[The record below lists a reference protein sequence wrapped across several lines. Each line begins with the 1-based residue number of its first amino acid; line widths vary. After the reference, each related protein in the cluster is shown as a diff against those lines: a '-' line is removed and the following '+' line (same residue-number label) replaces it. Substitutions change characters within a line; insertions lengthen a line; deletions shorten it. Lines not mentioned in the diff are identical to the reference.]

1 MIAWNRS
8 LRAMSDM
15 RQGDERKVLSLLGL
29 CVRAGKVVFGVPM
42 ICEAMRKGGVAKPRA
57 VFEASDT
64 SDNTHK
70 RISDKC
76 AFYGTRIYR
85 LDIDGATLAHAL
97 GKSASL
103 AAVAV
108 TDEKMCAMVEE
119 NIKKSNT
126 SFIR

>member
-1 MIAWNRS
+1 
-8 LRAMSDM
+8 MSEM

-29 CVRAGKVVFGVPM
+29 CVRAGKVIFGVPM
-42 ICEAMRKGGVAKPRA
+42 ICEAMRKSGTSKPYA

-76 AFYGTRIYR
+76 AFYGMRLYR

-126 SFIR
+126 SFTG

>member
-1 MIAWNRS
+1 
-8 LRAMSDM
+8 MSEM
-15 RQGDERKVLSLLGL
+15 RQCDETKILSSLGL
-29 CVRAGKVVFGVPM
+29 CVRAGKVIFGVPM
-42 ICEAMRKGGVAKPRA
+42 ICEAMRKGGVSKPLA

-76 AFYGTRIYR
+76 AFYGTRLYR

-108 TDEKMCAMVEE
+108 TDERMCSMVEE
-119 NIKKSNT
+119 NINKSNT
-126 SFIR
+126 SFIG

>member
-8 LRAMSDM
+8 LRAMSEM

-29 CVRAGKVVFGVPM
+29 CVRAGKVIFGVPM
-42 ICEAMRKGGVAKPRA
+42 ICEAMRKGGAAKPCA

-76 AFYGTRIYR
+76 ASKSF
-85 LDIDGATLAHAL
+85 LTLL
-97 GKSASL
+97 FL
-103 AAVAV
+103 L
-108 TDEKMCAMVEE
+108 
-119 NIKKSNT
+119 
-126 SFIR
+126 F